1 MTTDH
6 VSPGVSPEAL
16 VDVPPRCPH
25 LAGLKGAWVASTP
38 SGDHR
43 CEAVAPP
50 AAVTQE
56 KQRRLCLTDEHPS
69 CATYIAA
76 LESRSSRIA
85 ESERVA
91 GWGWVRTLPVVDARL
106 GLGASIG
113 TVISERR
120 GWQVVPA
127 VALVAVLGAL
137 GLANLGSPSGA
148 VSSAPSVTSPVVV
161 VASPTVAVPPTSE
174 PSASASDVPTTTPL
188 PSPTPAP
195 TPAPT
200 ATSAPTATPVP
211 SARASY
217 TVKNG
222 DTLYGISR
230 QFGVTVSAL
239 MDFNGLTSNVLHVGQ
254 VLRIP

>member
-1 MTTDH
+1 MTTNQ
-6 VSPGVSPEAL
+6 VSPAVSPETL
-16 VDVPPRCPH
+16 VDVPRRCPH
-25 LAGLKGAWVASTP
+25 LAGPKGAWVASEP

-43 CEAVAPP
+43 CAAVAPP
-50 AAVTQE
+50 TAVTQE

-85 ESERVA
+85 ESERAA

-113 TVISERR
+113 TMISERR
-120 GWQVVPA
+120 GWQFVPA
-127 VALVAVLGAL
+127 VALVAALGAL

-148 VSSAPSVTSPVVV
+148 ASPTPRVTSPVVV
-161 VASPTVAVPPTSE
+161 VASPTVAILPTSE
-174 PSASASDVPTTTPL
+174 PSSPASAVPTTTPP
-188 PSPTPAP
+188 PSPTPVPTVTPAP
-195 TPAPT
+195 TPAR
-200 ATSAPTATPVP
+200 TATPVP

-217 TVKNG
+217 TVKSG

-230 QFGVTVSAL
+230 QFGVTVPAL
-239 MDFNGLTSNVLHVGQ
+239 MDFNGLTSTVLRVGQ

>member
-6 VSPGVSPEAL
+6 VSPAVSSDAL
-16 VDVPPRCPH
+16 ADVPPRCPH
-25 LAGLKGAWVASTP
+25 LAGLKGAWVASAP

-56 KQRRLCLTDEHPS
+56 KQRRLCLTVDHPS

-85 ESERVA
+85 GSERAA

-113 TVISERR
+113 TMISERR

-127 VALVAVLGAL
+127 VALVAALGAL

-148 VSSAPSVTSPVVV
+148 VSPTPGVASPVVV

-174 PSASASDVPTTTPL
+174 PSAPASDVPTTPPTPVPTVT
-188 PSPTPAP
+188 PSP
-195 TPAPT
+195 
-200 ATSAPTATPVP
+200 TSAPTATPVS

-217 TVKNG
+217 TVKSG